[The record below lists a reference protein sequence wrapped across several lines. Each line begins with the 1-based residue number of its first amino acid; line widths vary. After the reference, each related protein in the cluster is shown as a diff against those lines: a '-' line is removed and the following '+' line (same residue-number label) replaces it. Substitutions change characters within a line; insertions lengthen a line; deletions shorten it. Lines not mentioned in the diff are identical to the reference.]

1 MSQFSLVRK
10 MIVKPKQLILFL
22 SIMICCITYPAAA
35 KEFLIGADISALTV
49 LEEEGAVYR
58 QNDKPDDLIAI
69 LKDNGFNTIR
79 LRLFVNP
86 NKKGAV
92 TNDLPYT
99 LDLAKRAKAGGM
111 KLLLN
116 FHYSDTWAD
125 PKQQT
130 KPKAWEN
137 MPFEELKQTVQS
149 YTASVIEAFKKENVL
164 PDIVQIG
171 NEITPGML
179 WPDGKVSEKQDNEI
193 QWEKFCSLLK
203 AGIAGVRSAAPDA
216 NLKIMIHVDQGG
228 KKSVTQWFF
237 SKINK
242 YQVPYD
248 IVGVSYYPWW
258 HGTIK
263 DLKENLNYIAT
274 ELKKDVV
281 VVETAYPHTKDVD
294 WHGHP
299 PAGKLQFPLTPK
311 GQYDMLRKVTKA
323 LLETPDKRGIGVFYW
338 FPESVPVAKQ
348 HTWMA
353 GASAL
358 FDSKGNALPGI
369 HAFKDAA
376 DSAGKKEK

>member
-1 MSQFSLVRK
+1 MES
-10 MIVKPKQLILFL
+10 KQSFLFL
-22 SIMICCITYPAAA
+22 LIMVFCITYPVAA
-35 KEFLIGADISALTV
+35 KEVMVGADISAITM
-49 LEEEGAVYR
+49 LEETGAVYR
-58 QNDKPDDLIAI
+58 QNDKPDDLITI
-69 LKDNGFNTIR
+69 LKDNGFNTVR

-86 NKKGAV
+86 NKKGGV
-92 TNDLPYT
+92 INDLPYT
-99 LDLAKRAKAGGM
+99 LNLAKRAKAGGM

-125 PKQQT
+125 PQQQT
-130 KPKAWEN
+130 KPAAWEN

-179 WPDGKVSEKQDNEI
+179 WPDGKVSAEQDNEI
-193 QWEKFCSLLK
+193 QWEKFTSLLK

-248 IVGVSYYPWW
+248 IIGVSYYPWW
-258 HGTIK
+258 HGTIRN
-263 DLKENLNYIAT
+263 LKENLNYIAR

-281 VVETAYPHTKDVD
+281 VAEVAYPHTDKVD

-299 PAGKLQFPLTPK
+299 PARKLHFPLTPK
-311 GQYDMLRKVTKA
+311 GQYDMLRTVTKTV
-323 LLETPDKRGIGVFYW
+323 LKTPDKRGIGVFYW
-338 FPESVPVAKQ
+338 FPESVPVAGQ

-353 GASAL
+353 GACAL

-369 HAFKDAA
+369 HAFKDATA
-376 DSAGKKEK
+376 SAVKKEK

>member
-1 MSQFSLVRK
+1 MKL
-10 MIVKPKQLILFL
+10 KPLFLFL
-22 SIMICCITYPAAA
+22 SIMVCCIAQSVTA

-49 LEEEGAVYR
+49 LEETGAVYR
-58 QNDKPDDLIAI
+58 ENGGPNDLIAI
-69 LKDNGFNTIR
+69 LKNNGFNTVR

-86 NKKGAV
+86 DKKGIV

-99 LDLAKRAKAGGM
+99 LNLAKRAKACGM

-125 PKQQT
+125 PQKQI
-130 KPKAWEN
+130 KPAAWEN

-179 WPDGKVSEKQDNEI
+179 WPDGKVSEKYDNEL
-193 QWEKFCSLLK
+193 QWEKFSSLLK

-216 NLKIMIHVDQGG
+216 DLKIMLHIDQGG
-228 KKSVTQWFF
+228 KKNISEWFF
-237 SKINK
+237 SNINK
-242 YQVPYD
+242 HQVPYD
-248 IVGVSYYPWW
+248 IIGISYYPWW
-258 HGTIK
+258 HGTI
-263 DLKENLNYIAT
+263 ENLNENMNYIAT

-281 VVETAYPHTKDVD
+281 VMETAYPHTKDVD

-299 PAGKLQFPLTPK
+299 PARKLHFPLTPK
-311 GQYDMLRKVTKA
+311 GQYDMLRTVAKTV
-323 LLETPDKRGIGVFYW
+323 LQTPDKRGIGVFYW

-353 GASAL
+353 GSSAL

-369 HAFKDAA
+369 HAFADAA
-376 DSAGKKEK
+376 GSRQFKKSGK